1 LVKGAALAIVA
12 AAVAMALA
20 RRVELIMV
28 FADMQSLQITVA
40 PQLGTVM
47 LRSLIVSVTLL
58 LL

>member
-20 RRVELIMV
+20 RRAELITV
-28 FADMQSLQITVA
+28 FADMQFLRIMIA

-47 LRSLIVSVTLL
+47 LRSPIVSVTLAL
-58 LL
+58 L